1 MVKLHVNKE
10 LLFYYQTGL
19 ANIWDY
25 IIFLCLKS
33 KPPIINLKHMK
44 CQYLSVVQ
52 AI

>member
-10 LLFYYQTGL
+10 LLFYNQTGFGKYL
-19 ANIWDY
+19 GLY
-25 IIFLCLKS
+25 HFLFLKS
-33 KPPIINLKHMK
+33 KPQIINLKHMK